1 MGVVKYCFAVCIAA
15 VFLTQGESRR
25 LCGIEVE
32 YTGFD
37 PVEALRQIQLR
48 QIQEFEE
55 FKNTISQLKF
65 TLQTDDYYAWQ
76 RCLSEYEKEKL
87 RFLDTAAR
95 IRLNFNDLVRNLSSR
110 NYDAARYQLELQNL
124 LQQFQSEF
132 TPSVELFRTNIRT
145 LYETIRDK
153 KRRRKWWSKVK
164 TTQVTTGPDGSVTK
178 TTTTETRSGIGG

>member
-15 VFLTQGESRR
+15 VFSTQGESRR

-65 TLQTDDYYAWQ
+65 NLQTDDYYAWQ

-87 RFLDTAAR
+87 RDLLGYLCQRFKGKKPTECNNKAAQ
-95 IRLNFNDLVRNLSSR
+95 VSSR
-110 NYDAARYQLELQNL
+110 KHHTRLTL
-124 LQQFQSEF
+124 SMRC
-132 TPSVELFRTNIRT
+132 SV
-145 LYETIRDK
+145 
-153 KRRRKWWSKVK
+153 
-164 TTQVTTGPDGSVTK
+164 
-178 TTTTETRSGIGG
+178 